1 MPQVGTVRRY
11 SADDEVEG
19 LLRMVRV
26 DHNIP
31 PTTPFARLI
40 SVPGNRRVASRH
52 FIFVLVDADAAGG
65 AGLGTAAL
73 FREIFVSSNLQ
84 ADAAGAAGLGYHLLS
99 LALTCYHL
107 LSLKVL
113 E

>member
-1 MPQVGTVRRY
+1 MKRY

-40 SVPGNRRVASRH
+40 SVPGNRRVASFH
-52 FIFVLVDADAAGG
+52 FIFYPG
-65 AGLGTAAL
+65 
-73 FREIFVSSNLQ
+73 
-84 ADAAGAAGLGYHLLS
+84 
-99 LALTCYHL
+99 
-107 LSLKVL
+107 
-113 E
+113 